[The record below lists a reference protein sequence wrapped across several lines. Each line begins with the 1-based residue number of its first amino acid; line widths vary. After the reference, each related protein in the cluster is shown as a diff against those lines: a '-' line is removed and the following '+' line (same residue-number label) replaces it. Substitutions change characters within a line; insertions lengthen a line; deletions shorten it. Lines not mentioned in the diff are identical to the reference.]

1 MLNKIVL
8 TGASGRLGSYLR
20 KPLSKLC
27 KNLISTDINND
38 IGPLF
43 DNEEFVKAD
52 LSNFSDLEKIV
63 KGSNMICHFGAMV
76 DEAPFEDL
84 LGPNFI
90 GSYNVWEAAK
100 INKVKRIIYASS
112 IHAVGMYSKT
122 ETLTSKSLHNPDSF
136 YGLGKCFSEDLAKMY
151 YEKNGLETVCLRIAS
166 CAPVTTLRSLSTWL
180 SYEDLIEM
188 VTKCIDTPFT
198 GFSIIYGVS
207 NNTRKNIDNSLCS
220 HLGFIP
226 KDNAEKFADEIF
238 KSDYQAELNDKGNKF
253 HGGPFASTK
262 LGKSPLGKMKINH
275 KKKKINK

>member
-27 KNLISTDINND
+27 MKLISTDIKNE

-43 DNEEFVKAD
+43 DNEEFIQAD
-52 LSNFSDLEKIV
+52 LSKFSEIEKVIQ
-63 KGSNMICHFGAMV
+63 GSTMVCHFGALV

-84 LGPNFI
+84 LGPNFV
-90 GSYNVWEAAK
+90 GSYNVWESAK

-122 ETLTSKSLHNPDSF
+122 ETLTSKTLHNPDTF

-151 YEKNGLETVCLRIAS
+151 YEKNGLESVCLRIAS

-180 SYEDLIEM
+180 SYNDLIQM
-188 VTKCIDTPFT
+188 VTRCIDTPFT
-198 GFSIIYGVS
+198 GFSIVYGVS
-207 NNTRKNIDNSLCS
+207 NNTRKNVDNSQCS
-220 HLGFIP
+220 HIGFTP
-226 KDNAEKFADEIF
+226 NDNAEQFADEIF
-238 KSDYQAELNDKGNKF
+238 KGDCDEELNDEGNKF
-253 HGGPFASTK
+253 HGGPFSSTQ
-262 LGKSPLGKMKINH
+262 LGISPLSKMKINN
-275 KKKKINK
+275 KKKEN

>member
-20 KPLSKLC
+20 KPIAKLC
-27 KNLISTDINND
+27 KKLISTDINNE

-52 LSNFSDLEKIV
+52 LSNFSDIKKIV
-63 KGSNMICHFGAMV
+63 QGSNMICHFGALV

-112 IHAVGMYSKT
+112 IHAVGMYSKI

-136 YGLGKCFSEDLAKMY
+136 YGLGKCFSEDLARMY
-151 YEKNGLETVCLRIAS
+151 YEKNQIEAACLRIAS
-166 CAPVTTLRSLSTWL
+166 CAPVTTARGLSSWL
-180 SYEDLIEM
+180 SYEDLILL
-188 VTKCIDTPFT
+188 VTAAIEAKFI
-198 GFSIIYGVS
+198 GFSIVYGVS
-207 NNTRKNIDNSLCS
+207 NNTRKNIWL
-220 HLGFIP
+220 
-226 KDNAEKFADEIF
+226 
-238 KSDYQAELNDKGNKF
+238 
-253 HGGPFASTK
+253 
-262 LGKSPLGKMKINH
+262 
-275 KKKKINK
+275 